1 MPRRSIAEHVAFV
14 TALASPLPALPMPP
28 ETGFVLAEDAVAQ
41 LAVPPFDNSAMDGF
55 LVHRADLPGVLR
67 VVADVP
73 AGSRPARLG
82 PGEAARIMTGA
93 PVGPDG
99 DCVIPVEDTDHP
111 AGPGPLP
118 ATVSVPAYPGRDHI
132 RARGDNSS
140 PGDLVL
146 GEGSLI
152 DAGALA
158 ALISA
163 GVTAV
168 LAHPRPRVA
177 VISSGDEL
185 VAAGGPL
192 DVSQIPD
199 SNLPMLAALVRANGA
214 ADVLQF
220 HAGDRDGDFRAV
232 LDDASAAADV
242 VITSGG
248 VSTGAFDV
256 VKTVTSGAHMWFGS
270 VNMKPGSPQ
279 GAGLWNGRPLLCL
292 PGNPVAAFVSFH
304 LFGVPVLR
312 ILAGDTRPVP
322 RVRLTGGVDKF
333 PTAGGV
339 PRVVPVRVSFDG
351 EITAE
356 PFHSR
361 ASSHLV
367 ASLAG
372 TNGLALVT
380 GGDTLDILLTRT

>member
-1 MPRRSIAEHVAFV
+1 MPRSIAEHVAFV
-14 TALASPLPALPMPP
+14 TSLVSPLPARSMPP
-28 ETGFVLAEDAVAQ
+28 ETGLVLAVDAVAR

-55 LVHRADLPGVLR
+55 LAHRADLPGELR

-73 AGSRPARLG
+73 AGGRPARLG

-118 ATVSVPAYPGRDHI
+118 ATVRVPAYSGRSHI
-132 RARGDNSS
+132 RPRGDNSS
-140 PGDLVL
+140 PGDVVL
-146 GEGSLI
+146 AAGSPI

-163 GVTAV
+163 GVTEV
-168 LAHPRPRVA
+168 RAHPRPRVA

-185 VAAGGPL
+185 VATGQPL
-192 DVSQIPD
+192 AEGQIPD
-199 SNLPMLAALVRANGA
+199 SNLPMLAALARANGA
-214 ADVLQF
+214 ADVLQL
-220 HAGDRDGDFRAV
+220 HASDRDGDFRAV
-232 LDDASAAADV
+232 LDEAAAAADV
-242 VITSGG
+242 VVTSGG

-256 VKTVTSGAHMWFGS
+256 VKAVTSGHDMWFGS
-270 VNMKPGSPQ
+270 VAMRPGSPQ
-279 GAGLWNGRPLLCL
+279 GAGLWNGQPLLCL

-304 LFGVPVLR
+304 LFVAPVLR
-312 ILAGDTRPVP
+312 RLAGDARPVS
-322 RVRLTGGVDKF
+322 RVRLAGGVDTF
-333 PTAGGV
+333 PAAGGV
-339 PRVVPVRVSFDG
+339 TRIVPVRLTFDG

-361 ASSHLV
+361 AASHLV

-372 TNGLALVT
+372 TDGLAVIT
-380 GGDTLDILLTRT
+380 GGDTIDIILTRN